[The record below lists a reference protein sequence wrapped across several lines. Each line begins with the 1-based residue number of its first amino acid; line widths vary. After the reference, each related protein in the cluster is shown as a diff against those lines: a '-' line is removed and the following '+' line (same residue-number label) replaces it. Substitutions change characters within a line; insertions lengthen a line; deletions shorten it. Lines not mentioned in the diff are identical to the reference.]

1 MNNIQIKNKRVL
13 TVKRWP
19 AYGEICFEYYNLF
32 LMNKWRFVLKEF
44 LLLRLNSSLG
54 IWSSWVYIHHVTF
67 FKLISLSMAQ
77 FSPVEW
83 IVRRNCLI
91 LPTSWP
97 IVPSATP
104 KLSKP
109 PTVKNPSFNCG
120 SFDIARAFLGSS
132 GNISQVVLLNLSL
145 GCSALPD
152 TNLNDESG
160 RGGWKKLRYTAVLLY
175 QEL

>member
-1 MNNIQIKNKRVL
+1 MNNIQIKKRVL
-13 TVKRWP
+13 TLKRWS
-19 AYGEICFEYYNLF
+19 ACGEICFEYYNLLLINIKF
-32 LMNKWRFVLKEF
+32 LVMF
-44 LLLRLNSSLG
+44 LSERIFTLEIKFFSRNIVRSC
-54 IWSSWVYIHHVTF
+54 VCIHHVTF

-91 LPTSWP
+91 FPTSWP

-120 SFDIARAFLGSS
+120 SFDIVAAFLGSS

-160 RGGWKKLRYTAVLLY
+160 RAGWKTSC
-175 QEL
+175 